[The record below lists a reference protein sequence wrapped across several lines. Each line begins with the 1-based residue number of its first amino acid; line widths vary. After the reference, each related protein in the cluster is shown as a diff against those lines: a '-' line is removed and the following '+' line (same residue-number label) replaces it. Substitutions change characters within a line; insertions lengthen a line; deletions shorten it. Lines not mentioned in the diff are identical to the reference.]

1 MRAGSSATGG
11 STAGAAA
18 EAASSRECFMMR
30 GPGPQSEHAGLKSEH
45 AAASEVGVHSG
56 MAHSGTA
63 TLASITS
70 SVATAIHVTLSA
82 DLAIASPTCVM
93 ITVL

>member
-1 MRAGSSATGG
+1 
-11 STAGAAA
+11 
-18 EAASSRECFMMR
+18 MMR

-70 SVATAIHVTLSA
+70 SVATAIHRTLSA
-82 DLAIASPTCVM
+82 NLATTAPNCASNRSLSNACAIRGPQHRLSFYVP
-93 ITVL
+93 